1 MVATSGRRVRP
12 TPAVVV
18 ALVLSLVAAVV
29 VLGEPSRP
37 ATATVVRPVVTVAA
51 LCSAP
56 TVVDVAARD
65 ATRGLTAI
73 GQLLGLPD
81 ELIGEAARDVRIVD
95 TEAGAFFVLVR
106 DGELRVAALSPAG
119 LPIVNAEASPPQ
131 TYRVFGLGDL
141 EGRPSIVVGGP
152 EGVFVVFGG
161 TDVPAEVFALTPA
174 TLASSFEVSV
184 ARDAAGPEL
193 SDPVARAGTA
203 VVHEGVLWMAS
214 DDGRVVTFDPLAEG
228 EDRWLERADG
238 LAAPMLSQGTARVHG
253 IFESDSEG
261 ANVEVRSFR
270 SEGDPEVVAIDAPV
284 REVTGVNYPESSRP
298 VFAVTTAAGPALVRP
313 AGAATSVVTT
323 PEVGGRLLGLVAT
336 ETATA
341 TLTSNG
347 GNLTYHVFDRA
358 GEQMGSF
365 GGASTDRCVVGPWP
379 DAGTVIEPGSA
390 GSLLHLHD
398 PGSPW
403 DCVVDTRDA
412 EALAEV
418 SDRCAPGGGWSVDK
432 GSAPARDFTVE
443 IGRALDELAAD
454 DHEADR
460 DTEEDLGVPSAAEAI
475 QEELSEAGL
484 GVIEAEV
491 DPEAADECAAEEVT
505 SVAPPIID
513 LAEAVGSRAVRVEWS
528 WSGGSCLPGRYLVT
542 MCLLADQGTD
552 CADTFEREV
561 DANPTSARSS
571 LELPARPDR
580 TYRVSVRAAK
590 GSVVSAPSG
599 ALLVTTPPV
608 TPDPPVGVSATLRD
622 GTWQLAWSSCLS
634 RGDCDQRPDG
644 FIVTVEGCEGDSL
657 GRIRQRFDVSQRGT
671 SFGADGAGFG
681 GADLLGRRVQFRV
694 ATTSRERMSEPVAA
708 GGCTSSVRPG
718 RDTSASNVGVSLTGR
733 AQRITLAPLSPN
745 RQLTELFGLSR
756 YDEISVR
763 LIRGSFSS
771 SSRTGVL
778 RGPVTFDVDR
788 CHIGG
793 WTLELTPRW
802 SGRDLPAH
810 RSRLTDASVACDPT
824 VDSSTRISTRL
835 IDSSSSGLDLRVTIP
850 GLSQDV
856 DNGLVDR
863 VSGRA
868 ICDRAFGG
876 TDEHP
881 LSGGSISGDDV
892 AFRMPV
898 PVILNLGGACSL
910 APVVSFAGGGS
921 AAPEAR
927 RVDLDAADR
936 VIIDAV
942 LPVAV
947 SRLDRSRT
955 AAYDRIN
962 GRPVVVVRH
971 AEDSGVPCNRDF
983 GGTNW
988 RFEVTVPGALSL
1000 PGLNPITCDSGA
1012 HRVHFQEDDLDGSGN
1027 GEIRVRARVNDAL
1040 GTGRKRDTFRTI
1052 PVCQLPSGPQQPP
1065 CVPEPCEWDPDLY
1078 EDDPNCFEPCQWRPG
1093 IPKGDPNCFEPCEH
1107 DETIPADD
1115 PDCVPPSPGNGGGGG
1130 GDGGGGGGGGGGNS
1144 DGAGGSAAPPPTI
1157 LATSLVWLLRPFRRG

>member
-1 MVATSGRRVRP
+1 MATSGRRIRP

-73 GQLLGLPD
+73 GQLLGLSD
-81 ELIGEAARDVRIVD
+81 ELIGEFARDVRIVD

-131 TYRVFGLGDL
+131 TYRAFGLGDL

-161 TDVPAEVFALTPA
+161 ADVPAEVFALTPA

-228 EDRWLERADG
+228 EDRWTERADG
-238 LAAPMLSQGTARVHG
+238 LAAPLLSQGTARVHG
-253 IFESDSEG
+253 LFESDAEG
-261 ANVEVRSFR
+261 TNVEVRSFR
-270 SEGDPEVVAIDAPV
+270 SEGDPEVVAIDTPV
-284 REVTGVNYPESSRP
+284 REVTGVNYPESSWP
-298 VFAVTTAAGPALVRP
+298 VFAVTTGAGPALVRP

-336 ETATA
+336 DEATA
-341 TLTSNG
+341 ALTASG
-347 GNLTYHVFDRA
+347 GNLAYHVFDRG
-358 GEQMGSF
+358 GEQLGTF
-365 GGASTDRCVVGPWP
+365 GGSSADRCVVGPWP

-398 PGSPW
+398 PSSPW

-412 EALAEV
+412 SALAEV
-418 SDRCAPGGGWSVDK
+418 TDRCAPGGEWSVDK

-454 DHEADR
+454 DLEAEMDR
-460 DTEEDLGVPSAAEAI
+460 EEDLGASAAEAI

-484 GVIEAEV
+484 GVTEAEV
-491 DPEAADECAAEEVT
+491 DPEAADECAAEEVA
-505 SVAPPIID
+505 SVASPVID
-513 LAEAVGSRAVRVEWS
+513 EAEAVGSRAVRVEWS

-542 MCLLADQGTD
+542 MCQLADQGTD
-552 CADTFEREV
+552 CADTVEQEV

-580 TYRVSVRAAK
+580 TYRVSVRAVK

-608 TPDPPVGVSATLRD
+608 TPDPPVDVSATLRD
-622 GTWQLAWSSCLS
+622 GTWQLSWSSCLS

-644 FIVTVEGCEGDSL
+644 FIVSVEGCEGDSL

-694 ATTSRERMSEPVAA
+694 ATTSGERVSEPVAA
-708 GGCTSSVRPG
+708 GGCTASVRPG

-733 AQRITLAPLSPN
+733 AERITLAPLSQN

-756 YDEISVR
+756 YDEISAR
-763 LIRGSFSS
+763 LVRGSFESA
-771 SSRTGVL
+771 SRTGVL

-788 CHIGG
+788 CRVSG
-793 WTLELTPRW
+793 WTVELTPRW
-802 SGRDLPAH
+802 NGRDLPAH
-810 RSRLTDASVACDPT
+810 RSRLTDAAVACDPT
-824 VDSSTRISTRL
+824 VDSSTRISTAL
-835 IDSSSSGLDLRVTIP
+835 TDPGSSPLGVRVTVPGLD
-850 GLSQDV
+850 QDV
-856 DNGLVDR
+856 DNGLVAG

-868 ICDRAFGG
+868 TCDRAFGG
-876 TDEHP
+876 SDELT

-892 AFRMPV
+892 AFGMPV
-898 PVILNLGGACSL
+898 PAILDLQGACRIS
-910 APVVSFAGGGS
+910 VVVGFTGGGS
-921 AAPEAR
+921 AAPESR
-927 RVDLDAADR
+927 RIDLDRAGGQIVER
-936 VIIDAV
+936 V
-942 LPVAV
+942 LPIAV
-947 SRLDRSRT
+947 NRLEAARTGRYEQRSLVG
-955 AAYDRIN
+955 I
-962 GRPVVVVRH
+962 GREWLVGVRH
-971 AEDSGVPCNRDF
+971 DGSGVPCSRTY
-983 GGTNW
+983 GQTTW
-988 RFEVTVPGALSL
+988 TFEVRGARH
-1000 PGLNPITCDSGA
+1000 TDCQSGA
-1012 HRVHFQEDDLDGSGN
+1012 HYTAYGEQEGDLDGSGR
-1027 GEIRVRARVNDAL
+1027 GTLEVRVQVGGLVGIVGGVDSS
-1040 GTGRKRDTFRTI
+1040 TSRTI
-1052 PVCQLPSGPQQPP
+1052 PVCQLPGGEPERP
-1065 CVPEPCEWDPDLY
+1065 CVDPCPYDDEYNVNDPE
-1078 EDDPNCFEPCQWRPG
+1078 CFEPCPYEGKEG
-1093 IPKGDPNCFEPCEH
+1093 IPADHEDCFEPCPYE
-1107 DETIPADD
+1107 DKGGLPIDD
-1115 PDCVPPSPGNGGGGG
+1115 PECMPPDDPPGNGGGGG
-1130 GDGGGGGGGGGGNS
+1130 
-1144 DGAGGSAAPPPTI
+1144 DGAGGSAAPPPAT
-1157 LATSLVWLLRPFRRG
+1157 LATSLTWLFRPFRRG